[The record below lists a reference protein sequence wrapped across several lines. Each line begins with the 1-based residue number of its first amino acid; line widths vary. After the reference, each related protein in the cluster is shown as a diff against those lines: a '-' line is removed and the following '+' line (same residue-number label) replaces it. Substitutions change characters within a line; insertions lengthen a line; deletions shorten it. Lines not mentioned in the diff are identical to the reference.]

1 VEMQSKAG
9 VVAAASLIT
18 TREIK
23 ELVGLTSI
31 YEFECFDKYG
41 NLKWEE
47 RVKNLITNEGLNDVL
62 NKYFKGSA
70 YTAAWYVGLK
80 ATGSPAAGDTLASHA
95 GWSEITGYSGSRKAL
110 TLGTVA
116 SQSVDNDASKA
127 SFTFTGSTTVFGA
140 FVASAA
146 SGTSG
151 ILYSVA
157 NFASSRAVETD
168 DVLNVKITLTLASA

>member
-70 YTAAWYVGLK
+70 YTAAWYVGLRLPVRRLR
-80 ATGSPAAGDTLASHA
+80 ATRWRRTPAGPKSPATPGAG
-95 GWSEITGYSGSRKAL
+95 RP
-110 TLGTVA
+110 
-116 SQSVDNDASKA
+116 
-127 SFTFTGSTTVFGA
+127 
-140 FVASAA
+140 
-146 SGTSG
+146 
-151 ILYSVA
+151 
-157 NFASSRAVETD
+157 
-168 DVLNVKITLTLASA
+168 